1 MEVTGSDVTV
11 SKTAPAA
18 FPRQTN
24 SMRELPLLRTVH
36 MTTADRCAGLS
47 NFRATYA

>member
-11 SKTAPAA
+11 SKTASAA

-24 SMRELPLLRTVH
+24 PMRELPLLRTAN
-36 MTTADRCAGLS
+36 MTTADRCAGFS
-47 NFRATYA
+47 NFRAT